1 MLPLPC
7 CLALAAIAAQTPSGR
22 PASSLTVLSA
32 TERRSL
38 PTTREGGYEMVALD
52 ELAPL
57 FQLSV
62 RDAAT
67 AGGVTVSY
75 HGRTIALT
83 PGQNV
88 ALVAGR
94 LVSLPAPV
102 VREGRRWF
110 VPIEFISRAVAPIY
124 DTRLELRTA
133 SRLVILGDLRVPRV
147 AVSVETAGTGVR
159 VSVGITPRTGH
170 VVTEEPGRL
179 LIRFDSD
186 VLDLSLPPSVPQD
199 IVRGVR
205 VVDPA
210 NLLAVDLGPRVG
222 VSVTS
227 RLPDQAGGERLLIDL
242 DVRPAE
248 PVLPGQVAAP
258 PPARTPPPPA
268 LAGASRATLVID
280 PGHGGD
286 DAGAR
291 GPGGELEKDV
301 TLAVARQLKSAIEGR
316 LGVRVLL
323 TRDGD
328 VTVPLEDRTALANN
342 NKAELFLSVHA
353 NVSLRPSVRGAV
365 VSVLSAEGAE
375 GPQAS
380 SAERVPAVG
389 GLSRAIDV
397 IAWDTAQMRFLAES
411 STFADIVGQELQ
423 SRVPIA
429 PRRIEQAPF
438 RVLVGANMPAVL
450 VEIGFLSNPE
460 EAQQLVSPAY
470 QSLIVQG
477 LAESVTRFRTYLDQM
492 RGPLA
497 PAVPPLGPAG
507 GVWR

>member
-1 MLPLPC
+1 
-7 CLALAAIAAQTPSGR
+7 
-22 PASSLTVLSA
+22 
-32 TERRSL
+32 
-38 PTTREGGYEMVALD
+38 MVALD

-57 FQLSV
+57 LQLSV

-88 ALVAGR
+88 ASVAGR

-124 DTRLELRTA
+124 DRRVELRPA

-147 AVSVETAGTGVR
+147 AVSVEAAGAGVR
-159 VSVGITPRTGH
+159 LSFAITPRTGH

-186 VLDLSLPPSVPQD
+186 VLDLSLPQNVPQD
-199 IVRGVR
+199 VVRGFR

-222 VSVTS
+222 VSFTS
-227 RLPDQAGGERLLIDL
+227 RLPDQTGGERLLIDL
-242 DVRPAE
+242 SAEPAE
-248 PVLPGQVAAP
+248 PVLPGQVAA

-280 PGHGGD
+280 AGHGGD

-301 TLAVARQLKSAIEGR
+301 TLAVARQLKSALEGR

-353 NVSLRPSVRGAV
+353 NASLRPSVRGTV
-365 VSVLSAEGAE
+365 VSVTSAEGADR
-375 GPQAS
+375 PQAPS
-380 SAERVPAVG
+380 SDRVPALG

-397 IAWDTAQMRFLAES
+397 IAWDTAQTQFLAES
-411 STFADIVGQELQ
+411 ATFADIVGQELQ
-423 SRVPIA
+423 SRAPVA

-460 EAQQLVSPAY
+460 EAQQLTSSAY
-470 QSLIVQG
+470 QGLIVQG
-477 LAESVTRFRTYLDQM
+477 LVESVTRFRTYLAQI

-497 PAVPPLGPAG
+497 PAGPPSDPG
-507 GVWR
+507 GGAWR